1 MQMEILVTL
10 VYTVLELTR
19 VFIFIIVF
27 NINLII
33 TKRLEKFF
41 QAFLNFKVL

>member
-19 VFIFIIVF
+19 VFVFIIVF
-27 NINLII
+27 NINLTI
-33 TKRLEKFF
+33 TKRLEKIF

>member
-10 VYTVLELTR
+10 VYTVLELIR
-19 VFIFIIVF
+19 VFILLIVF
-27 NINLII
+27 NINFAI

-41 QAFLNFKVL
+41 QAFLNF